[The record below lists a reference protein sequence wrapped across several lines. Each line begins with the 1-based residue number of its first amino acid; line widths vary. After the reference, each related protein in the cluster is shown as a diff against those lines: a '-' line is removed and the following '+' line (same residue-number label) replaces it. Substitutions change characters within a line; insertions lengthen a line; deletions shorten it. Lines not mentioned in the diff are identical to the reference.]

1 MKKHL
6 YFVSGMAANS
16 KIFER
21 MSFPSDKF
29 EIHYLDWILPLSKK
43 ETLEN
48 YAARLCEK
56 ITQPYPILIGVSFG
70 GVVVQEMSKIIPTEK
85 TILIS
90 SIKLTKE
97 LPWRLRFVRDSKL
110 YKVFPSQSI
119 EFFVNALFLISGK
132 GGQKKKLLYEKY
144 LTVRNPK
151 FLNWAVEKMLHWQQ
165 KEPLENTV
173 HIQGE
178 YDNVFPLKYIRKCVM
193 VEKGTH
199 AMVVTKATTLQKII
213 LDHIK

>member
-29 EIHYLDWILPLSKK
+29 ETHYLDWILPLSKK
-43 ETLEN
+43 ESLEN

-56 ITQPYPILIGVSFG
+56 IIHPHPILIGVSFG

-119 EFFVNALFLISGK
+119 EFFVNTLFIISGK
-132 GGQKKKLLYEKY
+132 GGKKKKLLYEKY

-178 YDNVFPLKYIRKCVM
+178 YDNVFPLKYIRKCIM

-199 AMVVTKATTLQKII
+199 AMVVTKAITLQKII
-213 LDHIK
+213 LDTIK

>member
-21 MSFPSDKF
+21 MNFPLDKF
-29 EIHYLDWILPLSKK
+29 EIHYLDWVLPLSKK
-43 ETLEN
+43 ETLES
-48 YAARLCEK
+48 YAARLCK
-56 ITQPYPILIGVSFG
+56 KVTNPNPILIGVSFG
-70 GVVVQEMSKIIPTEK
+70 GIVVQEMSKIIPTEK

-90 SIKLTKE
+90 SIKLSKE
-97 LPWRLRFVRDSKL
+97 LPWRLRFVRDTKL

-132 GGQKKKLLYEKY
+132 GGQKKKQLYEKY

-165 KEPLENTV
+165 ETPLANTI

-178 YDNVFPLKYIRKCVM
+178 YDNVFPVKYIRKCVLIT
-193 VEKGTH
+193 KGTH

-213 LDHIK
+213 LNSIE

>member
-29 EIHYLDWILPLSKK
+29 ETHYLDWILPLSKK
-43 ETLEN
+43 ESLEN

-56 ITQPYPILIGVSFG
+56 IIHPHPILIGVSFG

-90 SIKLTKE
+90 FHYIQFYL
-97 LPWRLRFVRDSKL
+97 
-110 YKVFPSQSI
+110 
-119 EFFVNALFLISGK
+119 LF
-132 GGQKKKLLYEKY
+132 
-144 LTVRNPK
+144 
-151 FLNWAVEKMLHWQQ
+151 
-165 KEPLENTV
+165 
-173 HIQGE
+173 
-178 YDNVFPLKYIRKCVM
+178 
-193 VEKGTH
+193 
-199 AMVVTKATTLQKII
+199 
-213 LDHIK
+213 